1 MNGSSANASREAG
14 DLAVSNTVAT
24 DGFLRKNLYKEKR
37 SQLESSA
44 KVATNLVTRLVG
56 LSVRRK
62 LSNQRSKIVANENL
76 TNPLKINLTVDKKF
90 ASNKYIH
97 NTAKIIS
104 HPSKQESLEKCTKT
118 AHNTKFAI
126 APTKATNKLS
136 TIHVLPTAGP
146 AAKSGKC
153 IRYLTSSNGNSAAV
167 NVKATATTPTLITNA
182 TNTTTTTTL
191 NIK

>member
-1 MNGSSANASREAG
+1 MNESSANASPEAG
-14 DLAVSNTVAT
+14 ELAVSNAVAT
-24 DGFLRKNLYKEKR
+24 DCFLGKNVFKEKR
-37 SQLESSA
+37 SQLGSSV

-62 LSNQRSKIVANENL
+62 LANQRSKIVSNENM
-76 TNPLKINLTVDKKF
+76 TNPFKINVTVDKKF
-90 ASNKYIH
+90 ASNKDIH

-104 HPSKQESLEKCTKT
+104 QPSKPESLEKCTKT

-126 APTKATNKLS
+126 ASTKATNKLS
-136 TIHVLPTAGP
+136 TIDVLPTAGP
-146 AAKSGKC
+146 AAKSVKC

-182 TNTTTTTTL
+182 TTTTTL